1 MGSAEALI
9 TDQLSPRAEQ
19 KYHDLIMMGSS
30 SPLSHGEFKS
40 PEDFDI
46 LRTALRD
53 EMTLR

>member
-30 SPLSHGEFKS
+30 SPLSHGELKS
-40 PEDFDI
+40 PEDFHI